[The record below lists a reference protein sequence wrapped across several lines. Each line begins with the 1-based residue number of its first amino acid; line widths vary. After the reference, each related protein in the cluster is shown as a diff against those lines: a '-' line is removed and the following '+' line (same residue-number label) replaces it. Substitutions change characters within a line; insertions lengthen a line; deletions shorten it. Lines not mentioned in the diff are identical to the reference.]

1 MKITEEQTVEEYKAE
16 IVRLRERDLK
26 QRSTIRSLTTNRDN
40 LKAKHENKLRTV
52 LKHESTVKA
61 VTRLKVDGHLEM
73 TYNEIAARYFT
84 SCSHIRNLSMLI
96 GREIK

>member
-1 MKITEEQTVEEYKAE
+1 MKITEEQTVEDYKAE
-16 IVRLRERDLK
+16 IIRLRERDLK

-40 LKAKHENKLRTV
+40 LKAKHENKLR
-52 LKHESTVKA
+52 A
-61 VTRLKVDGHLEM
+61 VVRLKVDGHLEM

-96 GREIK
+96 GREMK

>member
-1 MKITEEQTVEEYKAE
+1 MKITEEQTVEDYKAE
-16 IVRLRERDLK
+16 IIRLRERDLK

-40 LKAKHENKLRTV
+40 LKAKHENKLR
-52 LKHESTVKA
+52 A
-61 VTRLKVDGHLEM
+61 VVRLKVDGHLEM

-96 GREIK
+96 GRE

>member
-1 MKITEEQTVEEYKAE
+1 MKITEEQTVEDYKAE
-16 IVRLRERDLK
+16 IIRLRERDLK

-40 LKAKHENKLRTV
+40 LKAKHENKLR
-52 LKHESTVKA
+52 A
-61 VTRLKVDGHLEM
+61 VVRLKVDGHLEM

-96 GREIK
+96 GRETK

>member
-1 MKITEEQTVEEYKAE
+1 MKITEEQTVEDYKAE
-16 IVRLRERDLK
+16 IIRLRERDLK

-40 LKAKHENKLRTV
+40 LKAKHENKLR
-52 LKHESTVKA
+52 A
-61 VTRLKVDGHLEM
+61 VVRLKVDGHLEM

-96 GREIK
+96 DREMK

>member
-1 MKITEEQTVEEYKAE
+1 MKITEEQTVEDYKAE
-16 IVRLRERDLK
+16 IIRLRERDLK

-40 LKAKHENKLRTV
+40 LKA
-52 LKHESTVKA
+52 KHESTVKA

-84 SCSHIRNLSMLI
+84 SCSNIRNLSMLI

>member
-1 MKITEEQTVEEYKAE
+1 MKITEEQTAEDYKAE
-16 IVRLRERDLK
+16 IIRLRERDLK

-40 LKAKHENKLRTV
+40 LKAKHENKLR
-52 LKHESTVKA
+52 A
-61 VTRLKVDGHLEM
+61 VVRLKVDGHLEM

-96 GREIK
+96 GRE

>member
-16 IVRLRERDLK
+16 IIRLRERDLK

-40 LKAKHENKLRTV
+40 LKAKHENKLR
-52 LKHESTVKA
+52 A
-61 VTRLKVDGHLEM
+61 VVRLKVDGHLEM

-96 GREIK
+96 GRE

>member
-1 MKITEEQTVEEYKAE
+1 MKITEEQTVGEYKAE
-16 IVRLRERDLK
+16 IIRLRERDLK

-40 LKAKHENKLRTV
+40 LKAKHE
-52 LKHESTVKA
+52 STVKA

-73 TYNEIAARYFT
+73 TYKEIAARYFT

-96 GREIK
+96 GRE

>member
-16 IVRLRERDLK
+16 IIRLRERDLK

-40 LKAKHENKLRTV
+40 LKAKHE
-52 LKHESTVKA
+52 STVKA
-61 VTRLKVDGHLEM
+61 VVRLKVDGHLEM

-84 SCSHIRNLSMLI
+84 SCSNIRNLSMLI
-96 GREIK
+96 GRE